1 MLVLGLNL
9 AQSPTSIF
17 HESGWCCTGH
27 RHSPASPAALPETA
41 ERHLVPFA
49 EQGKARAGEMPSSEP
64 NNSAARQRKTSG
76 IKSILPASP
85 LIDGEPGVLA
95 LPCSGFGGV
104 RHSSA
109 PWHAITARKKEGADR
124 PGRGKNE
131 SQPPFIRTPPSAA
144 CRSLFL
150 SLLIK
155 AKRFLLPQLKP
166 GAPASHGRHE
176 EPAGCAEQGM
186 ELLPALRGTT
196 PPRRPSSSETAS
208 WRQIFMYIYIY
219 THSSAAFGTQRK
231 VSVGTRLMGELPQL
245 S

>member
-1 MLVLGLNL
+1 M
-9 AQSPTSIF
+9 
-17 HESGWCCTGH
+17 
-27 RHSPASPAALPETA
+27 A
-41 ERHLVPFA
+41 EPHLVPFA

-95 LPCSGFGGV
+95 SPFSGFGGV

-155 AKRFLLPQLKP
+155 AKRFLLLQLKP

-176 EPAGCAEQGM
+176 DPAGCAEQAM
-186 ELLPALRGTT
+186 ELLPMLWGMT
-196 PPRRPSSSETAS
+196 PPRRLSSPETAS
-208 WRQIFMYIYIY
+208 QRHIFMYIYIH
-219 THSSAAFGTQRK
+219 TGPPLLACRGRSALDHA
-231 VSVGTRLMGELPQL
+231 
-245 S
+245 